1 MVPGSKSHTIRAVL
15 LATMSKG
22 RSVIH
27 NPLLS
32 LDCRNALATARLF
45 GAQVE
50 DQGNTWVVDGLGR
63 DLKVPDNYLD
73 CGNSGSVAYFAT
85 PMAALVDGYT
95 FVTGDEQ
102 IRRRP
107 IDETI
112 SAINELGGFAAASRP
127 GSTSCPVVVRGVLKG
142 GTAHFG
148 GQLSQIVSGV
158 MMVAPLLEQDTEIL
172 VKDPKEKPYLDITF
186 DWMNRYGIQVE
197 NPADYTRFVIPG
209 RRAYTPAETTISG
222 DWSGVAFPLV
232 AALVT
237 GSDIVIDAVN
247 FQDSQGDKAVVDR
260 LIEMG
265 ADIEKDFANS
275 RLVVH
280 GGTALKGGTTID
292 MRDIPDSL
300 PALSV
305 AAAFADQDTHFIGL
319 AHVRLKETDR
329 VAVMAEELAK
339 MGVAVEI
346 GPDDMVVHG
355 GRKVCGARV
364 ASHGDHRVAMALIA
378 CGLAAEGC
386 TQVEN
391 AECAAVSFPNFFEV
405 MNNMGAGIERESE

>member
-1 MVPGSKSHTIRAVL
+1 M
-15 LATMSKG
+15 
-22 RSVIH
+22 
-27 NPLLS
+27 
-32 LDCRNALATARLF
+32 
-45 GAQVE
+45 
-50 DQGNTWVVDGLGR
+50 
-63 DLKVPDNYLD
+63 
-73 CGNSGSVAYFAT
+73 
-85 PMAALVDGYT
+85 
-95 FVTGDEQ
+95 
-102 IRRRP
+102 
-107 IDETI
+107 
-112 SAINELGGFAAASRP
+112 
-127 GSTSCPVVVRGVLKG
+127 
-142 GTAHFG
+142 
-148 GQLSQIVSGV
+148 
-158 MMVAPLLEQDTEIL
+158 
-172 VKDPKEKPYLDITF
+172 
-186 DWMNRYGIQVE
+186 
-197 NPADYTRFVIPG
+197 
-209 RRAYTPAETTISG
+209 
-222 DWSGVAFPLV
+222 
-232 AALVT
+232 
-237 GSDIVIDAVN
+237 
-247 FQDSQGDKAVVDR
+247 
-260 LIEMG
+260 
-265 ADIEKDFANS
+265 
-275 RLVVH
+275 
-280 GGTALKGGTTID
+280 KGGTTID